1 MIVWLVHAAPGKET
15 NMNTQVSPQMNP
27 QAPETP
33 AQPQT
38 PVQRR
43 PDQRLI
49 AGVVLIV
56 FGMLML
62 LATFTNSS
70 ILGLSILPILG
81 VLFIVWGLLAR
92 LPGPMI
98 PGGILTGLGLG
109 ILLSQYAFSSSTG
122 ETQGGIVLLGLGI
135 GFLLIIPLAWIV
147 SPVRHWWA
155 LIPGGIL
162 TFIGIALLIG
172 GPALT
177 VASILGRLW
186 PIIPIAVGMFLIWR
200 LLRKR

>member
-15 NMNTQVSPQMNP
+15 NMNTQVNPQMNP

>member
-15 NMNTQVSPQMNP
+15 NMNTQVNP

>member
-1 MIVWLVHAAPGKET
+1 MVGIRAPGKET
-15 NMNTQVSPQMNP
+15 NMNTQVNP
-27 QAPETP
+27 QAPVTP

-109 ILLSQYAFSSSTG
+109 ILLSQYAFSSS
-122 ETQGGIVLLGLGI
+122 
-135 GFLLIIPLAWIV
+135 
-147 SPVRHWWA
+147 
-155 LIPGGIL
+155 
-162 TFIGIALLIG
+162 
-172 GPALT
+172 
-177 VASILGRLW
+177 
-186 PIIPIAVGMFLIWR
+186 
-200 LLRKR
+200 

>member
-15 NMNTQVSPQMNP
+15 NMNTQVNPQMNP

-62 LATFTNSS
+62 LAPFTNSS

>member
-15 NMNTQVSPQMNP
+15 NMNTQVNPQMNP

-43 PDQRLI
+43 TDQRLI

>member
-1 MIVWLVHAAPGKET
+1 
-15 NMNTQVSPQMNP
+15 MNTQVNPQMNP

-43 PDQRLI
+43 TDQRLI

>member
-1 MIVWLVHAAPGKET
+1 
-15 NMNTQVSPQMNP
+15 MNTQVNPQMNP

>member
-1 MIVWLVHAAPGKET
+1 LVHVAPGKET
-15 NMNTQVSPQMNP
+15 NMNTQVNPQMNP

>member
-1 MIVWLVHAAPGKET
+1 MVVWLVHAAPGKET
-15 NMNTQVSPQMNP
+15 NMNTQVNPQMNP

-38 PVQRR
+38 PAQRR